1 METGL
6 AQGSDDV
13 VLRLARRGREKSPHK
28 GEHPEL
34 TPRNA
39 RRDAPLTLGGH
50 RATRGVLSRMDVC
63 LCRSPGILQP

>member
-13 VLRLARRGREKSPHK
+13 VLQLARRGREKSPHK

-39 RRDAPLTLGGH
+39 
-50 RATRGVLSRMDVC
+50 
-63 LCRSPGILQP
+63 